1 MKQGDAEFLL
11 QGFHGSRVVT
21 MQHWLTDTEF
31 TDIISIAE
39 MTPGP
44 LGINIASFVGTRTA
58 GIPGT
63 LIATLSYV
71 FPAMVIV
78 ILLAILYDKY
88 RSLRYVKG
96 GFKRLAFGSSSYG
109 TCGHSFPG
117 FSVPAAKEKTWTNP
131 DNFRQW
137 SCRSSYLWI
146 TGIGCVNSRS
156 FFFAG
161 KMLWNTPKKY
171 AIM

>member
-63 LIATLSYV
+63 MIATLSYV
-71 FPAMVIV
+71 FQIGRA
-78 ILLAILYDKY
+78 
-88 RSLRYVKG
+88 
-96 GFKRLAFGSSSYG
+96 
-109 TCGHSFPG
+109 
-117 FSVPAAKEKTWTNP
+117 
-131 DNFRQW
+131 
-137 SCRSSYLWI
+137 SCRER
-146 TGIGCVNSRS
+146 V
-156 FFFAG
+156 
-161 KMLWNTPKKY
+161 
-171 AIM
+171 